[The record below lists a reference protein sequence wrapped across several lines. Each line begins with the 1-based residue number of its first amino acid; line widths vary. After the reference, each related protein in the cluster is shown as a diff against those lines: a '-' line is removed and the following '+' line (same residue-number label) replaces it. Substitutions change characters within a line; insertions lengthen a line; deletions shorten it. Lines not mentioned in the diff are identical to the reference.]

1 MSRPKQQ
8 NRLNRHRL
16 YFFPALLPLVEIVP
30 LVLTAIGGFAGLV
43 GMVWKP
49 GRKILVVALLC
60 FVVAG
65 GIVIAAMPD
74 KEVRDAGS
82 RAIAAEN
89 FPVLT
94 TIKPRGDMPDVA
106 PLPRFTDLWVVRTK
120 NQLLSSP
127 VISEGVLVVGTY
139 KNTVEGYSIAN
150 GDLLWYYT
158 QDEPMFTVGKGAGKT
173 VYSGEGLHHTQAA
186 ALTSITLPEGTIN
199 WEREFLGHI
208 ESPPEVSADGKQIWL
223 PTGGGGIWSVRADN
237 GNVIWHQPVGH
248 IDSTPLVAGG
258 MLYAAAQPDEGV
270 VQSMFFGMQ
279 AKDGKI
285 LFQTPLP
292 GQPWGRPQIS
302 KDGRYIV
309 TSTGQGQIGVKRDT
323 DKGWAMSLDAKKG
336 KLRWQQDLPAMPV
349 EPGSY
354 VADQDIAIYT
364 LKNGMLMAL
373 RGVDGSP
380 VWQDKIG
387 DEFMGAAR
395 LIKRAGKPDMIA
407 AVTVD
412 GTFTIRDAAT
422 GAELMRRMVAKGASA
437 GPVEDGDRIFVA
449 TPYRLYAFGGLRS
462 L

>member
-8 NRLNRHRL
+8 NRLHRHRL

-30 LVLTAIGGFAGLV
+30 LVLTAIGGLAGVV

-49 GRKILVVALLC
+49 GRKVLVVSLLC

-74 KEVRDAGS
+74 KEVRDEGS
-82 RAIAAEN
+82 RPVLADN
-89 FPVLT
+89 LPVLT
-94 TIKPRGDMPDVA
+94 TLKPRGDLPDVA

-120 NQLLSSP
+120 HQLLSSP
-127 VISEGVLVVGTY
+127 VVSEGVIVIGTY
-139 KNTVEGYSIAN
+139 KNTVEGYNIVN
-150 GDLLWYYT
+150 GDQLWFYT
-158 QDEPMFTVGKGAGKT
+158 QDEPMYTVGKGAGKT

-186 ALTSITLPEGTIN
+186 ALTSITMPEGTIN
-199 WEREFLGHI
+199 WERDFLGHI
-208 ESPPEVSADGKQIWL
+208 ESPPEISADGSQIWL

-237 GNVIWHQPVGH
+237 GKVIWHQPVGH
-248 IDSTPLVAGG
+248 IDSTPLVAGD
-258 MLYAAAQPDEGV
+258 MLYAAAQPNESV
-270 VQSMFFGMQ
+270 MQSVFFGMR

-285 LFQTPLP
+285 LFETPLP
-292 GQPWGRPQIS
+292 GQPWGRPQLS
-302 KDGRYIV
+302 KDGSYVV

-323 DKGWAMSLDAKKG
+323 DKGWAMSLDAKNG
-336 KLRWQQDLPAMPV
+336 KLRWQIDLPAMPV

-354 VADQDIAIYT
+354 VTSDDIAIHT
-364 LKNGMLMAL
+364 LKNGMIVAL
-373 RGVDGSP
+373 RGADGSV
-380 VWQDKIG
+380 VWQEKIG

-395 LIKRAGKPDMIA
+395 LIKRVGKPDMIA

-422 GAELMRRMVAKGASA
+422 GAELMRRIVAKGASA
-437 GPVEDGDRIFVA
+437 SPIDDGDRIFVA
-449 TPYRLYAFGGLRS
+449 TPYRLYAFGGLGA